1 MARPLAVPPH
11 LNPLRLKTTLK
22 MAISKLKFI
31 QEKKTAI
38 TKQQRRQLS
47 ELLSQGKESSSK
59 IRVENIIRDD
69 IYIELLEILE
79 LYCELLLARLP
90 ILLERTT
97 VEKNLQ
103 EAVNSIIYSANHT
116 ELKELITIKDIL
128 IYKFG
133 GPEFAQPILD
143 NKNGEEV
150 PEKVVKRCDIEPPS
164 ETLVDLY
171 LCEIARAYN
180 VPYSGLKEEE
190 ATNAT
195 GDKNNNDDNDDD
207 DDDDGGQKEFG
218 LAEPLGGVAVKPVF
232 KNHDPKIQEESDFDA
247 LKARF
252 AALKGTL
259 P

>member
-1 MARPLAVPPH
+1 MARPGSVPPH
-11 LNPLRLKTTLK
+11 LNPLRLKTALK
-22 MAISKLKFI
+22 MAISKLRFI

-90 ILLERTT
+90 ILLERTA

-116 ELKELITIKDIL
+116 ELKELVTIKDIL
-128 IYKFG
+128 VYKFG

-143 NKNGEEV
+143 NKM
-150 PEKVVKRCDIEPPS
+150 VKKYQKRLLNDV
-164 ETLVDLY
+164 TLN
-171 LCEIARAYN
+171 R
-180 VPYSGLKEEE
+180 
-190 ATNAT
+190 
-195 GDKNNNDDNDDD
+195 
-207 DDDDGGQKEFG
+207 Q
-218 LAEPLGGVAVKPVF
+218 VKHWSTCICA
-232 KNHDPKIQEESDFDA
+232 K
-247 LKARF
+247 
-252 AALKGTL
+252 
-259 P
+259 